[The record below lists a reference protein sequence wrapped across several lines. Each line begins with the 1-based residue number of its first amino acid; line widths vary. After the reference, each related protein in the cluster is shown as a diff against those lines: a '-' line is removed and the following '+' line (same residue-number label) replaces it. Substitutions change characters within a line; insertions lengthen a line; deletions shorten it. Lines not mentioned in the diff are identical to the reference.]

1 MPSESDDKIHYD
13 PSLNKAAP
21 PFAVKPNKPEA
32 GDQKTL
38 LALMFWALHTEEGR
52 EFFRTHK
59 WNKDTAELS
68 AEDRKA
74 LIEKCLEYGV
84 TREDLQDAI
93 IEAQVA
99 GEQFAQAYKDRRF
112 DEFRTQAEAVYMQKM
127 AFITWC
133 LWEDT
138 KGHEFSLGW

>member
-13 PSLNKAAP
+13 PSLNKNAAP
-21 PFAVKPNKPEA
+21 FTVKPKGPEG

-52 EFFRTHK
+52 AFFRTHK
-59 WNKDTAELS
+59 WQKATGALS
-68 AEDRKA
+68 PADRKA
-74 LIEKCLEYGV
+74 LIDKCLEYGV

-93 IEAQVA
+93 IEAQIA

-112 DEFRTQAEAVYMQKM
+112 DV
-127 AFITWC
+127 
-133 LWEDT
+133 
-138 KGHEFSLGW
+138 S